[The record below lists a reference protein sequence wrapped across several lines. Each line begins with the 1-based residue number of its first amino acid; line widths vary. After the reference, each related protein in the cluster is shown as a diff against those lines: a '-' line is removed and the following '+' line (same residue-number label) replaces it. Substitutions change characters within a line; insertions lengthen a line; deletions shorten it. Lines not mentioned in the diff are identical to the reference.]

1 MLLLIGV
8 FAVIA
13 VTITN
18 SETGTQAG
26 ADAKETEKKAD
37 VSGDGEKSGSV
48 SGGGMEA
55 AEDLIDQ
62 TVSRDEVKES
72 VGE

>member
-37 VSGDGEKSGSV
+37 VSGDGEKIG
-48 SGGGMEA
+48 
-55 AEDLIDQ
+55 
-62 TVSRDEVKES
+62 
-72 VGE
+72 

>member
-1 MLLLIGV
+1 MEKKKLIILAVSMLLLIGV

-26 ADAKETEKKAD
+26 ADAKETEKKAEND
-37 VSGDGEKSGSV
+37 AVMEK
-48 SGGGMEA
+48 MA
-55 AEDLIDQ
+55 AILY
-62 TVSRDEVKES
+62 
-72 VGE
+72 